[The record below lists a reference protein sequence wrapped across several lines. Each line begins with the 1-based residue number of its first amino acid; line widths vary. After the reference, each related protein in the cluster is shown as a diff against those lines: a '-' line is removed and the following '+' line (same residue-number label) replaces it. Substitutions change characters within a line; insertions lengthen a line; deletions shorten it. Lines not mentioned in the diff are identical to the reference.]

1 MFCSICKAAASDEF
15 QRKGKFDD
23 RMAARP
29 TYSYIFQGGWGVKYF
44 EFIISISLTNRTI
57 WGLQC
62 LTAGSS
68 ACSTD
73 VASFKYEEAHKSKTF
88 LIKLFKLNKV
98 HPNYYRPL
106 MQQFLPYSNTNLE
119 VFPTVPGEMTS
130 KSLSVFLKQILS

>member
-1 MFCSICKAAASDEF
+1 MSSRGKASLMTEWLQDLHIHIF
-15 QRKGKFDD
+15 SKG
-23 RMAARP
+23 
-29 TYSYIFQGGWGVKYF
+29 GGGGVIKYF
-44 EFIISISLTNRTI
+44 EFIISIFISISLTNRTI
-57 WGLQC
+57 WCLLC
-62 LTAGSS
+62 LTAGSL
-68 ACSTD
+68 ACSID